1 MKEITAVELENLL
14 TLGKE
19 VNIIDVREADEV
31 VNGKIPGS
39 IHIPLGLIEFRMADL
54 DKTKEYIVVCHAGGR
69 SSRAVQFLEGYG
81 FNVINMSGGML
92 SWEGEVD

>member
-1 MKEITAVELENLL
+1 MKEIAAVELENLL
-14 TLGKE
+14 SLGKE

-69 SSRAVQFLEGYG
+69 SSRAVQFLESYG